1 MTTALPK
8 RTGLRGARIFVVED
22 NLANRVI
29 MELILEQ
36 AGAAMGFEETGLD
49 VPNAMQTFG
58 QVDLVLLDLM
68 LPQERTGFD
77 VLKEIRAVPEYALVP
92 VVAVSA
98 RDASE
103 IIPQLR
109 GAGFAGLLSKPI
121 AFERFARQL
130 IRVLAAEDFVYVAS
144 TPR

>member
-36 AGAAMGFEETGLD
+36 VGAAMSFEETGLH
-49 VPNAMQTFG
+49 VPSAMQAFG

-77 VLKEIRAVPEYALVP
+77 VLKEIRAVPEYAQVP

-98 RDASE
+98 RDAGE

-109 GAGFAGLLSKPI
+109 AAGFAGLLSKPI

-130 IRVLAAEDFVYVAS
+130 IRVLAAEDFVYVAA